1 MGETEPAIHV
11 AAHEGRILL
20 GGAPDKLS
28 NLVAVATKA
37 ALMDV
42 GIAWLME
49 LIVEWVGSGTPVFRP
64 EEHLSSTDARASVGL
79 DPMCEDR
86 TWHSDQ
92 NAVVSQSH
100 SSVWRPKWAL
110 CGRHVE
116 LGLVKGLARPGG
128 NVTGVTFE
136 AAPETNAK
144 RLQLLREIVPTLKRL
159 VVLGARGDPNVR
171 YAPQSETENA
181 ADPSQAVAVQGDRHR

>member
-49 LIVEWVGSGTPVFRP
+49 LIVEWVGSELPFFDLRNTSPQQTP
-64 EEHLSSTDARASVGL
+64 ERASGS
-79 DPMCEDR
+79 
-86 TWHSDQ
+86 T
-92 NAVVSQSH
+92 
-100 SSVWRPKWAL
+100 L
-110 CGRHVE
+110 CAKTE
-116 LGLVKGLARPGG
+116 LGTRIRTLSLASRILRCGDQSGRCAAGMSSLVWSKA
-128 NVTGVTFE
+128 
-136 AAPETNAK
+136 
-144 RLQLLREIVPTLKRL
+144 LLGP
-159 VVLGARGDPNVR
+159 
-171 YAPQSETENA
+171 
-181 ADPSQAVAVQGDRHR
+181 VAT